1 MKKLLLFLFGIISA
15 FSVAQNDKVYVDSLV
30 SDFTKSLESRNID
43 EYFYMNKYCD
53 GTTEMFKL
61 EDGSM
66 CISKGTY
73 YEVYVFWKEENQPMI
88 KKIDNCGL
96 YFSLPLRN
104 SKILE
109 FVNLMRQSLEKRVV
123 KKYEVKNPE
132 NVPSQNAE
140 VHPCFRNFQFR
151 NENNSFGQTYNLYDL
166 TNESKYENL
175 NFEYN
180 NDLEI
185 IALEKE
191 IESALSEM
199 KSKFRRQF

>member
-1 MKKLLLFLFGIISA
+1 MNMKKLLLFLFGIISA

-88 KKIDNCGL
+88 KKIDN
-96 YFSLPLRN
+96 
-104 SKILE
+104 
-109 FVNLMRQSLEKRVV
+109 
-123 KKYEVKNPE
+123 
-132 NVPSQNAE
+132 
-140 VHPCFRNFQFR
+140 
-151 NENNSFGQTYNLYDL
+151 
-166 TNESKYENL
+166 
-175 NFEYN
+175 
-180 NDLEI
+180 
-185 IALEKE
+185 
-191 IESALSEM
+191 
-199 KSKFRRQF
+199 